1 MSIFRTI
8 RNKILKEVFDVNEY
22 VLDLRGLET
31 YLFRN
36 LLLNMKEDIVSILE
50 KKPNSNVVSSIT
62 SFFKLKNINEYF
74 SNLSIDQTLDYFIK
88 SENLPANM
96 SSEILKFISQP

>member
-62 SFFKLKNINEYF
+62 SFFKLKNINQDI

>member
-1 MSIFRTI
+1 
-8 RNKILKEVFDVNEY
+8 
-22 VLDLRGLET
+22 
-31 YLFRN
+31 
-36 LLLNMKEDIVSILE
+36 MKEDIVSILE